1 MFSLMKKIVSVLLSA
16 LMCAAVLVSAPT
28 VFADSENIVM
38 EINDEAL
45 PKGNDTLPEA
55 GEDA

>member
-1 MFSLMKKIVSVLLSA
+1 MKKIVSVLLSA

-55 GEDA
+55 GDDA